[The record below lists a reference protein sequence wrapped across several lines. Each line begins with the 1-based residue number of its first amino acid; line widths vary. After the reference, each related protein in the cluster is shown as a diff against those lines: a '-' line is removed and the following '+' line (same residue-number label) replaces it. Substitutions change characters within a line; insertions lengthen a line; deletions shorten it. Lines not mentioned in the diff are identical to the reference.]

1 MKDPSKT
8 NQELIEKNALLKQR
22 IQELEQSDS
31 ERKRAT
37 EALRESEEYF
47 KEIIKNSSDII
58 LILDKLGT
66 ITYASSS
73 IERFL
78 GYVPDE
84 VIGKRTLDL
93 IVSDDKPRAIVDF
106 GRALLTK
113 EVLIPNVFRV
123 RHKNG
128 TELLLEGIGN
138 NLLDNPIVA
147 GFVMNVRD
155 ITDRKKME
163 EEKRI
168 LEERL
173 QRAEKMESLGLLAGG
188 VAHDLN
194 NALGILVGYSELLYD
209 GFDESDPMRED
220 VRNIMMGGER
230 AAAIVQDMLNLAR
243 RGVQTKT
250 VVNLNKTVTEYL
262 KSPEYLKLTSFHP
275 TVRIKTELDEELL
288 KVVGSAVHLSKALM
302 NLVSNAAEA
311 MPSGGDMVIKTESL
325 YLDRPFSGYD
335 KIEEGDY
342 IVLSVSDTGEGIT
355 DDDMK
360 RIFEPFYTKKVMG
373 RSGTGLG
380 LSVVWGTVKDHNG
393 YIDVRSGRGKG
404 TTFILYFPVTHE
416 EMEEDKVT
424 LPDEYM
430 GRGEKILVVDDIN
443 VQRDLASRMLTK
455 LNYQVETVASGED
468 AVEYLK
474 TKEADLIVL
483 DMIMDPGIDGFETY
497 RQISE
502 FRPQTKAVIVSG
514 FAETDRVKMAQSL
527 GAGAFVKKPYIKER
541 IGLAVRKELDKK

>member
-1 MKDPSKT
+1 M
-8 NQELIEKNALLKQR
+8 
-22 IQELEQSDS
+22 
-31 ERKRAT
+31 
-37 EALRESEEYF
+37 
-47 KEIIKNSSDII
+47 
-58 LILDKLGT
+58 
-66 ITYASSS
+66 
-73 IERFL
+73 
-78 GYVPDE
+78 
-84 VIGKRTLDL
+84 
-93 IVSDDKPRAIVDF
+93 
-106 GRALLTK
+106 
-113 EVLIPNVFRV
+113 
-123 RHKNG
+123 
-128 TELLLEGIGN
+128 
-138 NLLDNPIVA
+138 
-147 GFVMNVRD
+147 
-155 ITDRKKME
+155 
-163 EEKRI
+163 
-168 LEERL
+168 
-173 QRAEKMESLGLLAGG
+173 GLLAGG

-230 AAAIVQDMLNLAR
+230 AAVIVQDMLNLAR

-541 IGLAVRKELDKK
+541 IGLAVRKELDKT